1 VTKENIMANN
11 DYIELTYRSITCFS
25 NDGQLMKDE
34 LQDLLA
40 VALRDGVVDDDE
52 KRVLQNIFNRLTA
65 SELTAEMNEMIARI
79 TEAHF

>member
-1 VTKENIMANN
+1 MAGN

-25 NDGQLMKDE
+25 NDGKLMHDE

-65 SELTAEMNEMIARI
+65 SELTDEMKEMIREI
-79 TEAHF
+79 TDTHF